1 MVHTF
6 MYVISH
12 KCRMRTKSG
21 GFGSKSGM
29 KSVICGVEFAN
40 SAITLVGVLLV
51 KLNSGTNHYF

>member
-12 KCRMRTKSG
+12 KCRITKKSG

-40 SAITLVGVLLV
+40 SALTLVSMLLG
-51 KLNSGTNHYF
+51 K